1 MSQGMKDASISGALS
16 FMVWN
21 LLLTNCHAIV
31 IHSGSR
37 NFPETYR
44 NDGESHKRMSFLEAL
59 FLLKDTKHLSPNSM
73 TASYCKLQ
81 PRKGDA
87 HEQPCSEWHE
97 DLFTQSS

>member
-59 FLLKDTKHLSPNSM
+59 FVERHETSESQQHDCILLQTS
-73 TASYCKLQ
+73 T
-81 PRKGDA
+81 
-87 HEQPCSEWHE
+87 
-97 DLFTQSS
+97 T

>member
-59 FLLKDTKHLSPNSM
+59 FFVERHKKSESQQHDCILLQTS
-73 TASYCKLQ
+73 T
-81 PRKGDA
+81 
-87 HEQPCSEWHE
+87 
-97 DLFTQSS
+97 T